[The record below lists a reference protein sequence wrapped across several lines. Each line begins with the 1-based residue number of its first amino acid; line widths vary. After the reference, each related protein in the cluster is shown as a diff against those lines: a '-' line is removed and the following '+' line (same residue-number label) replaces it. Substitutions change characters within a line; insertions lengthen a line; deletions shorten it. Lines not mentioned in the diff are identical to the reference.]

1 MFIVKLFIEKRVKN
15 DTKIFLVKFCFLSVD
30 TFQVWLDALCSLSWV
45 KNRKLPAVVLGK
57 CFPYTHFHVK
67 LRMKIDCFCC
77 TILHTIDIWYYHL
90 EMFYVWNMILM
101 DSCVCIPYSCHN
113 IYWPTFCQNIRT
125 YCALTGFFWLFSH
138 VIYLKLT
145 RVLWIV
151 SSTF

>member
-1 MFIVKLFIEKRVKN
+1 MFIVKLFISKRVKN
-15 DTKIFLVKFCFLSVD
+15 DTEIFFVKFCFLSVD

-67 LRMKIDCFCC
+67 LSMKIDCFCC

-90 EMFYVWNMILM
+90 ERFYVWNMILM

-113 IYWPTFCQNIRT
+113 R
-125 YCALTGFFWLFSH
+125 LLFIDQYFAKILGH
-138 VIYLKLT
+138 IFPL
-145 RVLWIV
+145 
-151 SSTF
+151 